1 MKFDYTDFQSTDTG
15 RGACYKWPTD
25 PGETVY
31 PDLLFQPL
39 LDIARAHPLLV
50 PPEGITYSGFPTL
63 RSAGLSPWDLL
74 SGEFNRGEP
83 LVQVLLGI
91 SFSLGHEQGRRTEVE
106 ELRDALKV
114 LIQHARQTGG
124 VVERAAADS
133 VARRIGLEAK

>member
-1 MKFDYTDFQSTDTG
+1 MKFDYADFQSTDTG
-15 RGACYKWPTD
+15 RGTCYKWPAD

-39 LDIARAHPLLV
+39 RDIARAHPLLA
-50 PPEGITYSGFPTL
+50 PPSEIHYSGFPTP
-63 RSAGLSPWDLL
+63 RNAGLSPWDLL

-91 SFSLGHEQGRRTEVE
+91 SFSLGHEQGRRTEVD

-124 VVERAAADS
+124 VVARMCADS
-133 VARRIGLEAK
+133 VARRIGPEDR